1 MRWRHAWT
9 ALQQWLCAHECRLED
24 LQRVNPERVDCV
36 CLKCGAALSAPY
48 GLALPCRWVRYSEW
62 TKRRQ
67 KAAPGVS
74 R

>member
-1 MRWRHAWT
+1 MSA
-9 ALQQWLCAHECRLED
+9 EMD
-24 LQRVNPERVDCV
+24 
-36 CLKCGAALSAPY
+36 LKCH
-48 GLALPCRWVRYSEW
+48 RVRYSEW